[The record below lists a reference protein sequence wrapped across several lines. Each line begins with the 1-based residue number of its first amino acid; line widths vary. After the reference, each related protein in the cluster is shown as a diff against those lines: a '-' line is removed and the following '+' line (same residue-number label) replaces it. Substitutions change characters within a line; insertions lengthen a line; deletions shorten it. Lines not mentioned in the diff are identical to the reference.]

1 MTRMRIAGF
10 ALNLALAMAASTFIS
25 FAFGALGPVLREDLG
40 LSRAELGFVVTAYLA
55 TGGLFSPLVGRP
67 IRSLGSRR
75 GLLVLYAY
83 SLFGYVIV
91 ALAPSFVWILITVAV
106 AGISGAGSNPLT
118 NHVIASHGEPG
129 SRGVLLGVKQSGVQF
144 GAVIAGSVLPSIAIW
159 QGWRAALIA
168 ASAMP
173 LLGIV
178 LTTKVVGDEPS
189 LEVAGRPHGPRL
201 REMVRSHPF
210 LLWLTGYA
218 VLMGGAMSATNV
230 YLPLYAFER
239 LSFSVQLAGLLASA
253 IGFVGVPAR
262 IVWGRTVEA
271 RQHALATDLAAV
283 AVASAVSAVLLLIAG
298 AVGSWS
304 LWIAAAGFGGFT
316 SAWNVV
322 AMMATIRDLPRE
334 DSAAGTG
341 VVQLGFYIG
350 LMSGPSLFGLVLG
363 EAGRYSLAWTG
374 VATTFALAAL
384 LVIMWRRFS
393 RGESGRPLASRTQP

>member
-1 MTRMRIAGF
+1 MTRLRVAGF
-10 ALNLALAMAASTFIS
+10 ALNLALAMAASTFLS

-67 IRSLGSRR
+67 IRRLGSRR
-75 GLLVLYAY
+75 GLFVLYAY
-83 SLFGYVIV
+83 SLLGYLIV
-91 ALAPSFVWILITVAV
+91 AIAPSFVWLLIAIAV

-118 NHVIASHGEPG
+118 NHVIASHGGAG

-159 QGWRAALIA
+159 QGWRTALIA

-173 LLGIV
+173 LLGIA
-178 LTTKVVGDEPS
+178 LTGSLVGGEADLDLAE
-189 LEVAGRPHGPRL
+189 GREGPRL
-201 REMVRSHPF
+201 REIVRSHPF
-210 LLWLTGYA
+210 LLGLTGYA
-218 VLMGGAMSATNV
+218 VLMGGAMSATSV

-239 LSFSVQLAGLLASA
+239 LSFSVPLAGMLAAA

-262 IVWGRTVEA
+262 IIWGRIVEG

-283 AVASAVSAVLLLIAG
+283 ALASALSAILLLIAG
-298 AVGSWS
+298 LGGEWA
-304 LWIAAAGFGGFT
+304 LWVAAAGFGAFT

-322 AMMATIRDLPRE
+322 AMMATIRDLPRG

-363 EAGRYSLAWTG
+363 EAGSYGRAWVG
-374 VATTFALAAL
+374 VVLTFGCAAL
-384 LVIMWRRFS
+384 LVMVWRRIGR
-393 RGESGRPLASRTQP
+393 RGVRRVLVSPVQS